1 MTHLRK
7 QMLEELERRN
17 YSANT
22 IRVYVR
28 AVEDFARYFK
38 RRPDRLGPEH
48 IRKYQAHLFRDS
60 KLAANSVAQRLTG
73 LRFFY
78 FKTLSR
84 SWDLSLTP
92 YPKKPRR
99 LPSILSQREVAQL
112 IDAAESTFHRMILMT
127 LYATGVRRAE
137 LTRLQIHDIDSERM
151 AVHVRG
157 GKGRKDR
164 DVMLSEQ
171 LLLALREY
179 VRGLRRKPQQ
189 WLFPGGVW
197 HTGDYPISVNTVW
210 NACHEAAL
218 RSGIHKPLHPHTL
231 RHCFAT
237 HLLEAGAD
245 LRTIQMLLGHR
256 DLEQTAV
263 YLHLSARHFG
273 AVASPLDSLE
283 LASATRED
291 LPPDDPGTA

>member
-7 QMLEELERRN
+7 RMLEELERRN

-22 IRVYVR
+22 IRVYVC

-48 IRKYQAHLFRDS
+48 IRKYQAHLFRDR

-78 FKTLSR
+78 FKTLNR
-84 SWDLSLTP
+84 SWDRRLTP

-112 IDAAESTFHRMILMT
+112 IDAAESMFHRMILMT

-171 LLLALREY
+171 LLVALREY

-189 WLFPGGVW
+189 GLFPGGVW
-197 HTGDYPISVNTVW
+197 HSGDYW
-210 NACHEAAL
+210 
-218 RSGIHKPLHPHTL
+218 
-231 RHCFAT
+231 
-237 HLLEAGAD
+237 
-245 LRTIQMLLGHR
+245 
-256 DLEQTAV
+256 
-263 YLHLSARHFG
+263 
-273 AVASPLDSLE
+273 
-283 LASATRED
+283 
-291 LPPDDPGTA
+291 LPWAESRQRNVTWSCWSETSR

>member
-1 MTHLRK
+1 MTHLRR

-22 IRVYVR
+22 VR
-28 AVEDFARYFK
+28 AYIRTVEDLARYFK

-48 IRKYQAHLFRDS
+48 IRQYQAHLFRDR
-60 KLAANSVAQRLTG
+60 KLAANTVAQRVAA

-78 FKTLSR
+78 IQTLGQEWNLDR
-84 SWDLSLTP
+84 AP
-92 YPKKPRR
+92 YPKRPRR
-99 LPSILSQREVAQL
+99 LPNILSPQQVARL
-112 IDAAESTFHRMILMT
+112 INAADSAFHRMIVMT

-137 LTRLQIHDIDSERM
+137 LTQLRIQDIDSERM
-151 AVHVRG
+151 VVHVRG

-171 LLLALREY
+171 LLVNLREHI
-179 VRGLRRKPQQ
+179 RRLRRRPKQ
-189 WLFPGGVW
+189 WLFPGGKW
-197 HTGDYPISVNTVW
+197 HISDDPITSNVPW
-210 NACHEAAL
+210 LACSHAAK
-218 RSGIHKPLHPHTL
+218 RAGITKPAHPHIL

-256 DLEQTAV
+256 DLEETAR
-263 YLHLSARHFG
+263 YLHLSAKHLSD
-273 AVASPLDSLE
+273 VASPLDSLE
-283 LASATRED
+283 LASTD
-291 LPPDDPGTA
+291 KDDPETT